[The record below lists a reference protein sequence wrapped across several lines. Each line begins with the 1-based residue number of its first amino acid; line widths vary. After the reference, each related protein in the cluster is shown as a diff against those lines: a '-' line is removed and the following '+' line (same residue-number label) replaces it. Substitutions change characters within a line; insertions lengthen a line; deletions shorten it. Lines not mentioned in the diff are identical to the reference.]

1 MRPLLAL
8 ALLVAIG
15 AGALYFRYGTVAPCG
30 ILRERQREQTAAQ
43 RGLSAA
49 LASALPDQAVDALL
63 AAQYGPLTPQ
73 RCVAVLV
80 GVDGGNR

>member
-1 MRPLLAL
+1 MRLLLAL
-8 ALLVAIG
+8 ILLVVIG

-30 ILRERQREQTAAQ
+30 VLREREREHAATE
-43 RGLSAA
+43 RGLTAA
-49 LASALPDQAVDALL
+49 LAAALPDQAVDAML

-80 GVDGGNR
+80 GADGGKR

>member
-8 ALLVAIG
+8 FLLVAVG

-30 ILRERQREQTAAQ
+30 ILREREHAAAQ

-49 LASALPDQAVDALL
+49 LAAALPDQAVDALL

-80 GVDGGNR
+80 GAGGSGR